1 MRLLPAGRL
10 RYSVQFQTRSTAQDS
25 FGQQSVAWVDAFPA
39 TNAEVKP
46 LSGRELEAAQ
56 QITAEVSHKVTVRYR
71 PELENPAVAAAMR
84 IVFRGRY
91 FNIQTSLNEDERNV
105 FITLLTVEGLNHD

>member
-1 MRLLPAGRL
+1 MRLLSAGRL
-10 RYSVQFQTRSTAQDS
+10 RYSVQFQSRSTEQDS
-25 FGQQSVAWVDAFPA
+25 FGQQSVAWVNAFT

-56 QITAEVSHKVTVRYR
+56 QITAAVSHKVTVRYR
-71 PELENPAVAAAMR
+71 PELENPAVVAAMR

-91 FNIQTSLNEDERNV
+91 FNIQASLNEDERNV
-105 FITLLTVEGLNHD
+105 FITLLTVEGLSHD

>member
-1 MRLLPAGRL
+1 MRLLSAGRL
-10 RYSVQFQTRSTAQDS
+10 RYAVQFQRRSSAQDS
-25 FGQQSVAWVDAFPA
+25 FGQQAMVWVNAFTA
-39 TNAEVKP
+39 NAEVKP

-56 QITAEVSHKVTVRYR
+56 QVTAEVSHKVTVRYR